1 MIRVGLVGFG
11 MAGRVFHAPL
21 ISSVEGLELA
31 AVVERNSDNAAER
44 YPGITTYRSLDEMLA
59 DASIKLVV
67 VATPNGTHFEVA
79 LQALEAGQER
89 RRRQARCRHFGRN
102 RRS

>member
-31 AVVERNSDNAAER
+31 AVLERHTDQAAAR
-44 YPGITTYRSLDEMLA
+44 YPHIVTYRSLEEML
-59 DASIKLVV
+59 
-67 VATPNGTHFEVA
+67 
-79 LQALEAGQER
+79 
-89 RRRQARCRHFGRN
+89 
-102 RRS
+102 